1 MPFATSNVQSSNLG
15 NLMALIGDFT
25 ADPGD
30 ADGTVTVG
38 GARIYSAHFYD
49 GNDTTPTS
57 IPLPVKISLSGL
69 LSTVTVN
76 VSGGVTAGRFM
87 IIYK

>member
-1 MPFATSNVQSSNLG
+1 MAFATSNVQTASMG
-15 NLMALIGDFT
+15 NLLALVGDFT

-30 ADGTVTVG
+30 ADGTITVG

-49 GNDTTPTS
+49 GNDTTPTT
-57 IPLPVKISLSGL
+57 IPLPVKISLSGI

-76 VSGGVTAGRFM
+76 VGGGVTAGRFL